1 MMEGFFG
8 HHTAIVIRPPV
19 YHLVQFFDELSL
31 WGTDVLSDEE
41 LQFLEVS
48 LDRLFT
54 WGDDGFEAECVSPSV
69 CASMRFSYWELSH
82 RPAQKIEPYLP
93 LIGVEGV
100 SHLGLARFQFQS
112 HVL

>member
-1 MMEGFFG
+1 MN
-8 HHTAIVIRPPV
+8 
-19 YHLVQFFDELSL
+19 
-31 WGTDVLSDEE
+31 VLSDEK
-41 LQFLEVS
+41 LQCLDMSFDS
-48 LDRLFT
+48 LLT

-69 CASMRFSYWELSH
+69 CASVRFSDGELSH

-93 LIGVEGV
+93 LIGLEGV

>member
-69 CASMRFSYWELSH
+69 CASMRFSYWELWH